1 MRRLLLL
8 LVAAAVGG
16 LVVYRARMLDQ
27 RERRLGIGR
36 YDGDGAG
43 SQSASEPSNRSNHTL
58 TSIPPP

>member
-8 LVAAAVGG
+8 LVVAALGG
-16 LVVYRARMLDQ
+16 LVVYRARMLDL

-36 YDGDGAG
+36 YDGLNG
-43 SQSASEPSNRSNHTL
+43 QSASAPSSLSNHTF

>member
-8 LVAAAVGG
+8 LLVAGLGG
-16 LVVYRARMLDQ
+16 LALYRARMLDQ

-36 YDGDGAG
+36 YDG
-43 SQSASEPSNRSNHTL
+43 QSASDPSSRSNHTF

>member
-8 LVAAAVGG
+8 LAAAALGG

-36 YDGDGAG
+36 YDDAAG
-43 SQSASEPSNRSNHTL
+43 PQSASEPSSRSNHTF

>member
-8 LVAAAVGG
+8 LVAVAVGG

-36 YDGDGAG
+36 YDGDGEG
-43 SQSASEPSNRSNHTL
+43 PQSASVPSSRSNHTF
-58 TSIPPP
+58 TSTPPP